1 MGENR
6 RREATVGETL
16 FRPLLEGLLE
26 GCSRG
31 MEIRHAC
38 RPNGLYLVVSPILP
52 PKDLLSVTEKALNGG
67 VDLLQLSTGTKISDK
82 RYLAG
87 ELADL
92 TRAHEIPF
100 IINNDLQLAKKVNAD
115 GLHFDVYEIAPGE
128 VRKTLGKECLVGYT
142 VNVDMQK
149 IQWAEK
155 EGADYVSFCSIFS
168 KCTTAQCPLVSL
180 ETMRSA
186 RPLTSLSIFAAGGIN
201 LSNVH
206 LVLEAEADGIAVT
219 SALLKTKDPEQTAR
233 AFKELILK
241 HKVSRNNQ

>member
-1 MGENR
+1 
-6 RREATVGETL
+6 
-16 FRPLLEGLLE
+16 
-26 GCSRG
+26 
-31 MEIRHAC
+31 MEIRRAFSLKD
-38 RPNGLYLVVSPILP
+38 LYLVVSPILP
-52 PKDLLSVTEKALNGG
+52 TKELISVTGKALNGG
-67 VDLLQLSTGTKISDK
+67 VDILQLSTGTEISDK

-142 VNVDMQK
+142 VNVDLQK
-149 IQWAEK
+149 LQWAEK
-155 EGADYVSFCSIFS
+155 EGADYVSFCSIFQE
-168 KCTTAQCPLVSL
+168 CTTAQCPIVSL
-180 ETMRSA
+180 ETVRNA

-201 LSNVH
+201 LGNAH
-206 LVLEAEADGIAVT
+206 LILEAGADGIAVT
-219 SALLKTKDPEQTAR
+219 SALLKVKDPEQTAR